1 MKNESANLADFQDMP
16 YDGNRPLNEKPDFD
30 WDAYE
35 ERVRAPANKMM
46 EAIGD
51 LGHISRGDIIRFVL
65 FVLDHYPYD
74 DDPLH
79 YQEYL
84 VHVKHTD
91 LR

>member
-1 MKNESANLADFQDMP
+1 MNMNE
-16 YDGNRPLNEKPDFD
+16 NRPVNEKPEFD

-35 ERVRAPANKMM
+35 EKVRAPANKMM

-51 LGHISRGDIIRFVL
+51 LGDDVSRGDIIRFVL